1 MGGGGVPVGF
11 NWVEL
16 CNLYNPGNGRYSIEG
31 GVGVW
36 GEQRGGRPAL
46 HKHQTPELGGGVRL
60 LGQFTAMLQLVPR
73 CFGASGRARVG
84 VETRASFYS
93 ISQNTTS
100 NFAAPQCPTGGG
112 TFFCVFVLD
121 GLWTF
126 DGIIVIIITITWQY
140 DRDRCCTISDVSIH
154 TPEYTWFDLMRLV

>member
-1 MGGGGVPVGF
+1 MAGTA
-11 NWVEL
+11 
-16 CNLYNPGNGRYSIEG
+16 IEG

-60 LGQFTAMLQLVPR
+60 WGQFTAMLQLVPR

-112 TFFCVFVLD
+112 TFFCVFVGPGRTLD
-121 GLWTF
+121 LSMV
-126 DGIIVIIITITWQY
+126 IVIIIIITWQY
-140 DRDRCCTISDVSIH
+140 YRDRCCKISDVSIH
-154 TPEYTWFDLMRLV
+154 TPEYTWFDLMKLV